1 MEILESRTGMVSSTV
16 SFALSMNGEE
26 AEEKSGELRKQ
37 PMIKTTIKVIPVI
50 INCRDVIRRLN
61 FLIMALSSKG
71 SADSSG
77 SILMSGTSADI

>member
-1 MEILESRTGMVSSTV
+1 MKISCNIIRDLLPLYLDQVCSEES
-16 SFALSMNGEE
+16 
-26 AEEKSGELRKQ
+26 KD
-37 PMIKTTIKVIPVI
+37 MIENHLTECE
-50 INCRDVIRRLN
+50 NCRDVIRRLN